1 MNNQKTGSG
10 EFKGYGPL
18 VLTQTLILLAYP
30 FLVQFPGLRVISAF
44 MFVLVLLAAM
54 RLVARKRRQLYIAG
68 TFALI
73 GITGFIGDM
82 LFPAFT
88 SHVAFLL
95 GFVLFL
101 TFTSSLMLVDILLRN
116 KHVDADLIYGAIGI
130 YLMIGLAFAFAF
142 ALLETIIPG
151 SFSGLQELIS
161 AHATTDPMI
170 YFSYVT
176 LTTLGY
182 GDISPISSI
191 AMSMSY
197 LEAIFG
203 QLFLAIL
210 IARLVGMHIAAG
222 NDH

>member
-18 VLTQTLILLAYP
+18 LVAQMLILLAYP
-30 FLVQFPGLRVISAF
+30 FLVQFPGLKIISGS
-44 MFVLVLLAAM
+44 MFVLVLLAAL

-68 TFALI
+68 TFAVI
-73 GITGFIGDM
+73 GAAGFIGDM
-82 LFPAFT
+82 LSPAVI

-95 GFVLFL
+95 GFILFL
-101 TFTSSLMLVDILLRN
+101 AFTSSLMLVDILARS
-116 KHVDADLIYGAIGI
+116 KHVNVDLILGAIGV
-130 YLMIGLAFAFAF
+130 YLMIGLAFAFIF
-142 ALLETIIPG
+142 ALLETTIPG
-151 SFSGLQELIS
+151 SFTGLQELIS
-161 AHATTDPMI
+161 APATTDPMV

-182 GDISPISSI
+182 GDVSPISTI
-191 AMSMSY
+191 AMSMST
-197 LEAIFG
+197 LEAIIG

-210 IARLVGMHIAAG
+210 VARLIGMHIAAG